1 MARSNSAQNTCK
13 WILAVLTMWSMV
25 SLIIIVVWVTWPP
38 KASVE
43 QCQAEQQ
50 ALIEKMEGAKVVKEK
65 EQKVLNSLLKLSF
78 ENQTELQEEL
88 EIILESNREANAS
101 LSESMQLQMILKENV
116 TALENKLILLQN
128 KHHRLSSEL
137 AQQQDL
143 IETLW
148 VNLSSEAHHLDSCE
162 ALRVAANSQQMAA
175 ESQRKACQSTT
186 IYLTK
191 QLENCKMKEWGT
203 KDFQTPKQS

>member
-1 MARSNSAQNTCK
+1 MMARSNSTQNTFK
-13 WILAVLTMWSMV
+13 WILAVLTLWSMV
-25 SLIIIVVWVTWPP
+25 ALIIIVVWVTWPP
-38 KASVE
+38 KASIE

-50 ALIEKMEGAKVVKEK
+50 ALIEKKEGAKVVKEK
-65 EQKVLNSLLKLSF
+65 EQRVLNSTLKLSF

-88 EIILESNREANAS
+88 EIILESKREIHAS
-101 LSESMQLQMILKENV
+101 LTESMQLQTILKQNV
-116 TALENKLILLQN
+116 TALENKSILLEN
-128 KHHRLSSEL
+128 THHRLSSEL

-175 ESQRKACQSTT
+175 ESRRKACQATA
-186 IYLTK
+186 IHLAK
-191 QLENCKMKEWGT
+191 QRENC
-203 KDFQTPKQS
+203 